1 MKNKRLVIAKILYV
15 LLLTGMIILILLTN
29 SKINIAL
36 SKTFTKI
43 YFFLIIVNLIYVPS
57 ITLRNIKKS
66 KSTYIKR
73 ALKKFILFF
82 IITII
87 FYCILNFIFDR
98 FTLLQILTKSF
109 LVSFVVSF
117 MDIAFLDC

>member
-87 FYCILNFIFDR
+87 FYCILNC
-98 FTLLQILTKSF
+98 LKQQYN
-109 LVSFVVSF
+109 
-117 MDIAFLDC
+117 A